1 MSDEAIIECENLFKI
16 YKTEDIEVVALSG
29 LDLTV
34 KKGELMAII
43 GDSGSGKSTLLNMI
57 GGLDKPT
64 VGKLYV
70 NGIDLFK
77 ISTKEM
83 LEYKRNTVGFV
94 WQSNIRNLIPY
105 LTACENVE
113 MVLRLKHYKNTRS
126 RALELLELVGLKD
139 KVNKKP
145 LEMSGGEQQRVAI
158 AIAIA
163 GEPKL
168 LLGDEPTGSVDTKTA
183 EEILS
188 LFARLNKELSLTVV
202 IVTHDRAISRA
213 VDRVV
218 AIRDGKCSSEFLRKN
233 SLKNQL
239 MNVSFADFSEE
250 DKEELTVID
259 RGGRIQ
265 IPEDYLKALN
275 LTSKDKVRVELQDN
289 KVILTPP

>member
-1 MSDEAIIECENLFKI
+1 MIECENLFKI

-34 KKGELMAII
+34 NKGELMAII

-57 GGLDKPT
+57 GGLDRPT

-77 ISTKEM
+77 TTDKEM
-83 LEYKRNTVGFV
+83 VNYKRDVVGFV
-94 WQSNIRNLIPY
+94 WQNNSRNLIPY
-105 LTACENVE
+105 LTAAENVE
-113 MVLRLKHYKNTRS
+113 MILRLKHSTGIKS
-126 RALELLELVGLKD
+126 RALELIDLVGLKE
-139 KVNKKP
+139 KANKKP
-145 LEMSGGEQQRVAI
+145 MEMSGGEQQRIAI

-163 GEPKL
+163 SEPKL

-183 EEILS
+183 EGILS
-188 LFARLNKELSLTVV
+188 LFARLNKELGLTVV

-218 AIRDGKCSSEFLRKN
+218 AIRDGKCSSEFVRKN

-239 MNVSFADFSEE
+239 MNVSFEDFREE
-250 DKEELTVID
+250 DKEELSVID
-259 RGGRIQ
+259 RGGRVQ

-275 LTSKDKVRVELQDN
+275 LSSKDKIKIELQDN
-289 KVILTPP
+289 KVVLTPPV